1 MALDV
6 CSEAERR
13 RRVPGVYF
21 ADEPSG
27 RTAKLAGTGLGV
39 WEVITACRERP
50 LDRACLARC
59 FDWLSPAQIR
69 AVADCYAAFPDE
81 IDAEIAENDA
91 ITPES
96 LYRKYPFMRP
106 R

>member
-1 MALDV
+1 MTLDV
-6 CSEAERR
+6 RDEAARQ
-13 RRVPGVYF
+13 RRVPGVCF

-39 WEVITACRERP
+39 WEVISACRARP
-50 LDRACLARC
+50 LDRACLARS
-59 FDWLSPAQIR
+59 FAWLSAAQL
-69 AVADCYAAFPDE
+69 AAAAAYYAAFPDE

-91 ITPES
+91 VTPEA
-96 LYRKYPFMRP
+96 LYEQYPFMRP